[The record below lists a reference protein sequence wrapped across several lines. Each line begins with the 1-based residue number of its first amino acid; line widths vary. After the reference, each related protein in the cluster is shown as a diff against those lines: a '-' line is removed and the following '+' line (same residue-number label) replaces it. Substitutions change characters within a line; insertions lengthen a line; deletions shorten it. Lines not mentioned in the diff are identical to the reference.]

1 MFLYAVPNISSN
13 YNGGTIQ
20 ILQQV
25 LVEQQENL
33 TILCTIAQ
41 YLKGSMQ
48 SGLESSDVIKYN
60 QKMQLMT
67 NKQMNRYDKI
77 DHLINTNII
86 QMKKGETTDNSV
98 LIYGKEVRKIES
110 GIRTLKLFVHDAIN
124 MLDQNVQIENRSEE
138 RLRYFEGR
146 STEIE
151 GEIIT
156 LSKQL
161 ALI

>member
-1 MFLYAVPNISSN
+1 MFLNAVPHISSN
-13 YNGGTIQ
+13 QNGGTIQ
-20 ILQQV
+20 NLQQV

-33 TILCTIAQ
+33 TKLCTIAQ
-41 YLKGSMQ
+41 YLKGAIQ
-48 SGLESSDVIKYN
+48 TGLENSDVIKYN
-60 QKMQLMT
+60 QKIQVMT

-86 QMKKGETTDNSV
+86 QMKKGKTTDNSV

-124 MLDQNVQIENRSEE
+124 MLDQTVQIENRSEE